1 MPTILVVD
9 DHPTNRKLIKAV
21 LGYEFYRVLEESFGS
36 EHESLV
42 LSEIEN
48 KEGIYESIK
57 KFLGKG
63 K

>member
-1 MPTILVVD
+1 MWTGSPINPVSYS
-9 DHPTNRKLIKAV
+9 
-21 LGYEFYRVLEESFGS
+21 GEFYRVLEEAFGG
-36 EHESLV
+36 EHELLV

>member
-1 MPTILVVD
+1 MRRLKFTISYDGTEYHGWQVQPGLS
-9 DHPTNRKLIKAV
+9 TIQ
-21 LGYEFYRVLEESFGS
+21 GTLES
-36 EHESLV
+36 V